1 MAMKMLVPTLVM
13 LSIIAGCLHSN
24 AQKLDSLKSELEV
37 ARGIARCSILSQ
49 IAYELVDVDDGA
61 AVGYAKESVQCATMS
76 GDTLMMIR
84 ASRIKGMAFGRLDER
99 DSAFSTYLSVI
110 PIARRKMYNDE
121 LHYLVHGIAVE
132 LSYRGQYDEALR
144 FDFEALEIRR
154 KIASP
159 TYVASTLNNIGVIY
173 YKLRNYYKAAEY
185 FRCALEQIA
194 KEPGGGKQEETTLA
208 NLSLCYAY
216 RGELDKA
223 DSLTDAAERHCN
235 GNCLQIDLINI
246 PFCRGVVALN
256 RLDTIKAKIEFLES
270 YKRAREFNNER
281 LELDNIVYL
290 SQICLETNKI
300 SEASYYLGKAE
311 ELIKKGVSYNMELM
325 KVYKE
330 FANLYEKKG
339 DYRRVA
345 EFQRRYI
352 AYRDSTQ
359 NEEMTIGL
367 MQIETKHVEE
377 QKNGE
382 IEVQARMLDLNK
394 KIIFRQRIATILA
407 FSTIALLLGYVVLL
421 VRSVREKKNRNIDLE
436 KRVKSRTVELESI
449 VNQSQRSLSEKKL
462 WIEKIVLCV
471 RHTVNTV
478 NGLRVLV
485 NKDPDSREA
494 CSRLIEQEMT
504 HLLSEVNAYAS
515 KSDSGMNGVRSG
527 IIVVV
532 TWLVFTAIIS

>member
-1 MAMKMLVPTLVM
+1 MLVPTLVM